1 VNKIGGRE
9 AVRQR
14 IEELARGET
23 DQALDPN
30 QLARTALEAKATDL
44 RLKLDQATR
53 NILEVE
59 HPSLIKALEK
69 RYAEDE
75 RELRA
80 TEAEIAKL
88 PPPAE
93 RLATDIDSEV
103 EAALVLFDEIERL
116 AEILPPSI
124 PKSWATTPTTPAAAS
139 RPSGARPFSACPIS
153 ITCTAIC
160 RP

>member
-1 VNKIGGRE
+1 M
-9 AVRQR
+9 Q
-14 IEELARGET
+14 T
-23 DQALDPN
+23 W
-30 QLARTALEAKATDL
+30 RTSRRWEFVGLQEGH
-44 RLKLDQATR
+44 DQATR

-59 HPSLIKALEK
+59 HPSLIKVLEK

-88 PPPAE
+88 PPPAD

-116 AEILPPSI
+116 AEMPMANEAINAMLERMDLRNCLYFENAMKGKRPPGRS
-124 PKSWATTPTTPAAAS
+124 P
-139 RPSGARPFSACPIS
+139 RGLLRLVHNCE
-153 ITCTAIC
+153 
-160 RP
+160 